1 MIKTG
6 SKNNNLNVIGEE
18 MKETLTGIFDNV
30 LTVTSVNR
38 YIKEIISRDM
48 ILSNLW
54 IRGEIS
60 NFKHHSSGHMYFT
73 LKDENSVIRCVMF
86 RTHNSHLKFM
96 PENGMKVIVRGY
108 VSLYERDG
116 QYQLYAEEMINDG
129 VGNLHIAFEQLKKKL
144 AEEGLF
150 DSRYKKPIP
159 FMPGSIGVVTS
170 STGSVIRDIINIL
183 DRRFYNACI
192 KIFPVRVQGQG
203 AAEEISRAIYTLNRL
218 NCVDVIIIARGGGSL
233 EELWPFNEEIVA
245 RSIFNSK
252 IPIISAVGH
261 ETDYTICDFVA
272 DLRAPTPSAAAEI
285 VMPEKQQLINRVI
298 ELDIRLRNAILR
310 NIKIKRQ
317 KLDELKN
324 SAVFRQPYDRIYQ
337 ERMKLDVLYKD
348 LKKAFLV
355 KQERARLKLQFLIG
369 KLDAL
374 SPLTILAR
382 GYSIVKSADDQRIIK
397 SVTDVA
403 EGEQIKV
410 NLADGNLE
418 CTVNK
423 VKGRN

>member
-1 MIKTG
+1 MR
-6 SKNNNLNVIGEE
+6 
-18 MKETLTGIFDNV
+18 ETLTGVSDNV
-30 LTVTSVNR
+30 LTVSLVNR
-38 YIKEIISRDM
+38 YIKEIISRDV

-73 LKDENSVIRCVMF
+73 LKDESSIIKCVMF
-86 RTHNSHLKFM
+86 RTHNSYLKFI

-108 VSLYERDG
+108 ISVFERDG

-129 VGNLHIAFEQLKKKL
+129 VGNLHIAFEQLKRKL
-144 AEEGLF
+144 SEEGLF
-150 DSRYKKPIP
+150 DSCYKKPIP
-159 FMPGSIGVVTS
+159 FMPSSIGVVTS

-183 DRRFYNACI
+183 DRRFYNTCI

-203 AAEEISRAIYTLNRL
+203 AAQEISRAIDTLNRL

-245 RSIFNSK
+245 RSIFRSE

-310 NIKIKRQ
+310 NVKIKR
-317 KLDELKN
+317 KRLEELKN
-324 SAVFRQPYDRIYQ
+324 SSVFRQPYDRIYQ
-337 ERMKLDVLYKD
+337 ERMKLDILYKD

-355 KQERARLKLQFLIG
+355 KQERARAKLQFLIG

-382 GYSIVKSADDQRIIK
+382 GYSIVKSADDQYIIK
-397 SVTDVA
+397 SVKDVE
-403 EGEQIKV
+403 EGDQIKV

-418 CTVNK
+418 CTVNN